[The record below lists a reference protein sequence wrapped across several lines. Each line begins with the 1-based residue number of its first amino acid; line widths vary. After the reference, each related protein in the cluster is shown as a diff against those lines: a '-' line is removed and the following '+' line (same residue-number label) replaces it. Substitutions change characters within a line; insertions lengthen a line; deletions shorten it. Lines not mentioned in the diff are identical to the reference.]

1 MLESQGSRPLDPY
14 RTLQLH
20 PRAPRQLIVEAYWHL
35 VSRRKLRGEA
45 GSISDLNAAYGL
57 LMDEVRRAGYD
68 AEHGLSGAEVHGQ
81 LRHGSGAPDY
91 YERLRVDPD
100 ADGEIIELAHEVL
113 ARESVGQARE
123 SLDEAHRTLG
133 NPQLRAQ
140 YDSSVER
147 SSSHAAAVPV
157 VAPPCAPAHAE
168 AVPQMFRREEA
179 RVSEA
184 PGSERREEPAARPVR
199 PARETPPPSR
209 HGLLGRLGLGRGS
222 DPVMRPTH
230 GEPRRFASDQALDAA
245 KDERLL
251 ALHGE
256 PLEET
261 EAAISAPPGPGNSDG
276 LAALVFLSGP
286 FAGLRVGLG
295 SEVVTIGSAADADV
309 VLTDPADRIAP
320 EHARIWQHGEHFV
333 FRQFEGARTVIG
345 GQRLMTSMV
354 ILDDGDEIQIGPHRI
369 TFTHVETTP
378 A

>member
-45 GSISDLNAAYGL
+45 GSVSDLNAAYGL
-57 LMDEVRRAGYD
+57 LMDEARRAAYD
-68 AEHGLSGAEVHGQ
+68 AEHGLSGAQDHGQ
-81 LRHGSGAPDY
+81 RQGDSAPDHY
-91 YERLRVDPD
+91 DRLRVDPD
-100 ADGEIIELAHEVL
+100 ADGEIIALAHEVL
-113 ARESVGQARE
+113 ARGSTGQARE

-133 NPQLRAQ
+133 NAQLRAQ
-140 YDSSVER
+140 YDSYLETR
-147 SSSHAAAVPV
+147 GGELAAVPV
-157 VAPPCAPAHAE
+157 VVPPRAPVHAD
-168 AVPQMFRREEA
+168 AVPPMFRREEA
-179 RVSEA
+179 RVSDA
-184 PGSERREEPAARPVR
+184 PGGQRPDASAARPAR
-199 PARETPPPSR
+199 PVRETPPPSR
-209 HGLLGRLGLGRGS
+209 HGILGRLGFGRSSG
-222 DPVMRPTH
+222 PVMRPTH

-251 ALHGE
+251 TLHGE
-256 PLEET
+256 PLAEQEV
-261 EAAISAPPGPGNSDG
+261 EAISAPPGPGNNEG
-276 LAALVFLSGP
+276 IAALEFIAGP

-295 SEVVTIGSAADADV
+295 SDVVTIGSAVDADV

-354 ILDDGDEIQIGPHRI
+354 ILDEGDEIQIGPHRM
-369 TFTHVETTP
+369 TFTEAP
-378 A
+378 APQA

>member
-1 MLESQGSRPLDPY
+1 
-14 RTLQLH
+14 
-20 PRAPRQLIVEAYWHL
+20 
-35 VSRRKLRGEA
+35 
-45 GSISDLNAAYGL
+45 
-57 LMDEVRRAGYD
+57 
-68 AEHGLSGAEVHGQ
+68 
-81 LRHGSGAPDY
+81 
-91 YERLRVDPD
+91 
-100 ADGEIIELAHEVL
+100 
-113 ARESVGQARE
+113 
-123 SLDEAHRTLG
+123 
-133 NPQLRAQ
+133 
-140 YDSSVER
+140 
-147 SSSHAAAVPV
+147 
-157 VAPPCAPAHAE
+157 
-168 AVPQMFRREEA
+168 MFRREEA